1 MSALGGVVVG
11 ASAAPDAGRLGAI
24 PGLRQ
29 EEVRDSPWVAGR
41 DFPSAMRGK
50 ERLVL
55 PQPQNERQRRLEQL
69 PQDALPKA
77 ACRLVLPVLQLLQV
91 ESVYPAATWQA
102 PLASQLAH
110 AGVLVVAPLQTVP

>member
-77 ACRLVLPVLQLLQV
+77 ASRLAPLPPQLLPLHCAH
-91 ESVYPAATWQA
+91 PAPPCQ
-102 PLASQLAH
+102 P
-110 AGVLVVAPLQTVP
+110 